1 MADDKSNAGARDR
14 TTAEAGQ
21 DYEVAYFAKRHNIT
35 TEQARE
41 LIQLHGNNR
50 GALEE
55 AAERLG
61 TGPGSSTS
69 DLA

>member
-1 MADDKSNAGARDR
+1 MADDKRNTGARDR
-14 TTAEAGQ
+14 ATVAAGE
-21 DYEVAYFAKRHNIT
+21 DYEVAYIAKRHNIT

-41 LIQLHGNNR
+41 LVQLHGNNR
-50 GALEE
+50 AALEA

-61 TGPGSSTS
+61 KGPGSSVS